1 MEEKE
6 ISKGA
11 LGFVLRCPKETK
23 FTFFR
28 LNIDK
33 RKKLKEEIDALINSY
48 KEHQIKEGILKI
60 KSIKNDKTSYTIIT
74 EPVMDSVSNLHNHKL
89 KGFEIFKIFEKFN
102 IFIKYC
108 LDKNINLSN
117 LKLSDI
123 YLTTNYEIKLLTINY
138 DTEVYHK
145 IKKEKF
151 NDNHNNNNNNILYII
166 GTIMY
171 FLYYNEYPKK
181 NETKFPE
188 PKHFKELL
196 KYCLNIST
204 KFDYNE
210 YINHT
215 FFHPDIIFPNS
226 TKKNIIFF
234 DLYKGD
240 KYKDYNDEKSLFRFG
255 AHFDQV
261 LKKHH
266 VKEKNINEKLK
277 IKNDKSG
284 GAIYHEFF
292 EEKIINFKD
301 HILCITQ
308 KKDGTYLAGGY
319 YNYIYQIYFD
329 KYGLGEIISRVDSG
343 YGYYEDDLSG
353 DCIYSYS
360 CSRYNSVGNIAECEN
375 GDIITIS
382 DYSNQKKIWRL

>member
-6 ISKGA
+6 ISKGT
-11 LGFVLRCPKETK
+11 LGYVLRCPKETK
-23 FTFFR
+23 FTFFK

-33 RKKLKEEIDALINSY
+33 RKKLKEEIDALIKSY
-48 KEHQIKEGILKI
+48 KEHQIKEGILKN
-60 KSIKNDKTSYTIIT
+60 KSIKTDKTSYTIIT
-74 EPVMDSVSNLHNHKL
+74 EPVIDSISNLHNTKL

-151 NDNHNNNNNNILYII
+151 NDIHNNNILYII

-171 FLYYNEYPKK
+171 YLYYNEYPKK

-196 KYCLNIST
+196 KYCLNFST

-226 TKKNIIFF
+226 TKKNIISF
-234 DLYKGD
+234 DLYKCETNENYHE
-240 KYKDYNDEKSLFRFG
+240 KKSFYKFKPY
-255 AHFDQV
+255 FDRI
-261 LKKHH
+261 LGIHRI
-266 VKEKNINEKLK
+266 KEININENLK

-284 GAIYHEFF
+284 GAIYHSFF

-301 HILCITQ
+301 HILCITK

-319 YNYIYQIYFD
+319 YNYIYQLYFD
-329 KYGLGEIISRVDSG
+329 KYGLVEIISKVDSG

-360 CSRYNSVGNIAECEN
+360 DSRYNGVGGIGECEN

-382 DYSNQKKIWRL
+382 DFSKEKKVWKL